1 MATPRILFVTSEMY
15 PLAHT
20 GGLGDV
26 AAALPA
32 ALRELGADVRVVLP
46 MYRSVRERA
55 VKKGRPVAV
64 PGTDGVTIVAARTP
78 DTDVPVLLVDS
89 PALFDRD
96 GSLYVDESG
105 ADWPD
110 NSIRFAMLSKVASIV
125 GSASSPIGWSPQLL
139 HANDWQTGLA
149 VALLATRREGRPAT
163 VFTIHNLTF
172 LGLFPGAQFST
183 LGLPPSAFGVDGL
196 EFYGDISLM
205 KAGIFYADRVT
216 TVSPTYAREIQTSR
230 FGAGLEGLLRMRGS
244 QLAGILNGADYKRW
258 DPGTDAQI
266 AARYSPI
273 DMSGKADCKAALQ
286 RELGLEQR
294 TDAFVIGS
302 VSRLTTQKGLD
313 LLMSALPNV
322 MDAKLQIAL
331 LGSGDHAMEQSWL
344 DATRKY
350 PGRLAVRIGYDEP
363 LSHRIE
369 AGADAFVMPSRFE
382 PCGLNQMYSLRYGTP
397 PIVHRVG
404 GLADTVE
411 DGVTGFSFKEPT
423 PAALAAAIK
432 RARTAFT
439 DRHAWRAMQ
448 LRGMAKDFSWPRS
461 AKQYL
466 EVYRQ
471 LLSM

>member
-1 MATPRILFVTSEMY
+1 MPAPRILFVTSEMY

-26 AAALPA
+26 SAALPS
-32 ALRELGADVRVVLP
+32 ALRELGVDVRVMLP

-55 VKKGRPVAV
+55 AKKGRPVAV
-64 PGTDGVTIVAARTP
+64 PGADGVSIVSGRAP

-89 PALFDRD
+89 PSLFDRD

-125 GSASSPIGWSPQLL
+125 AGASSPIGWSPQLL

-149 VALLATRREGRPAT
+149 VALLATRREGRPPS

-172 LGLFPGAQFST
+172 LGLLPRSAFSA
-183 LGLPPSAFGVDGL
+183 LGLPAQAFGIHGV
-196 EFYGDISLM
+196 EFYGDVSLV
-205 KAGIFYADRVT
+205 KAGISYADRIT
-216 TVSPTYAREIQTSR
+216 TVSPTYAREIQTR
-230 FGAGLEGLLRMRGS
+230 DFGAGLDGLLSERS
-244 QLAGILNGADYKRW
+244 AHLIGILNGADYVRW
-258 DPGTDAQI
+258 NPSTDPKI
-266 AARYSPI
+266 AMRYDSI
-273 DMSGKADCKAALQ
+273 SLDGKKSCKAALQ
-286 RELGLEQR
+286 RELKLEER
-294 TDAFVIGS
+294 NDAFVIGS

-313 LLMSALPNV
+313 LLMRALPALL
-322 MDAKLQIAL
+322 DKKTQIAL
-331 LGSGDHAMEQSWL
+331 LGSGDRGLERAWV
-344 DATRKY
+344 DAAKRN
-350 PGRLAVRIGYDEP
+350 PGQIGVRIGFDEA

-411 DGVTGFSFKEPT
+411 DHVTGFSFREPT
-423 PAALAAAIK
+423 PLALAEAIK
-432 RARTAFT
+432 RARTAFA
-439 DRHAWRAMQ
+439 DAHAWRAMQ
-448 LRGMAKDFSWPRS
+448 LRGMQKDFGWPRS
-461 AKQYL
+461 AQQYL
-466 EVYRQ
+466 DVYRQ
-471 LLSM
+471 LLKT

>member
-1 MATPRILFVTSEMY
+1 MPIPRILFVTSEMY

-26 AAALPA
+26 SAALPA
-32 ALRELGADVRVVLP
+32 ALRELGVDVRVMLP
-46 MYRSVRERA
+46 MYRTVRDRA
-55 VKKGRPVAV
+55 AKKSRPVAV
-64 PGTDGVTIVAARTP
+64 PGTDGVSITSARTP

-89 PALFDRD
+89 PSLFDRD
-96 GSLYVDESG
+96 GGLYVDESG

-110 NSIRFAMLSKVASIV
+110 NSIRFATLSKVASIV
-125 GSASSPIGWSPQLL
+125 ASASNPIGWSPQLL

-149 VALLATRREGRPAT
+149 VALLATRREGRPPS

-172 LGLFPGAQFST
+172 LGLLPRSAFNA
-183 LGLPPSAFGVDGL
+183 LGLPAQAFGIHGV
-196 EFYGDISLM
+196 EFYGDVSLM
-205 KAGIFYADRVT
+205 KAGISYADRIT
-216 TVSPTYAREIQTSR
+216 TVSPTYAREIQTR
-230 FGAGLEGLLRMRGS
+230 DFGAGLEGLLSERS
-244 QLAGILNGADYKRW
+244 AHLTGILNGADYMRW
-258 DPGTDAQI
+258 NPSTDPHI
-266 AARYSPI
+266 ATRYDSLSL
-273 DMSGKADCKAALQ
+273 DDKKSCKAALQ
-286 RELGLEQR
+286 REFKLEEAS
-294 TDAFVIGS
+294 DAFLIGS

-313 LLMSALPNV
+313 LLMRALPAV
-322 MDAKLQIAL
+322 PDKKTQIVL
-331 LGSGDHAMEQSWL
+331 LGSGDRGLERAWM
-344 DATRKY
+344 DAAKRN
-350 PGRLAVRIGYDEP
+350 PGRIGVRIGFDEA

-411 DGVTGFSFKEPT
+411 DGVTGFSFKETT
-423 PAALAAAIK
+423 PVSLAEAIK
-432 RARTAFT
+432 RARTTFA
-439 DRHAWRAMQ
+439 DAHAWRAMQ

-471 LLSM
+471 LIKG